1 MTIRD
6 LLKETEHRP
15 YVLPL
20 GKWKYYQEW
29 NKAVF
34 LHWKV
39 AIDELRTCV
48 PGNLEIDLFEGEA
61 WVSVVAFTMNK
72 IRPRILPAFS
82 PVSDFDEI
90 NIRTYVRRNNKQGVY
105 FLSIEGGK
113 LLSCKIARGLS
124 GLPYRYSGMKREKGK
139 YVSTNE
145 SFGDV
150 LKLSFITGETLL
162 QKDSLDKWLTERYAL
177 FQDVGQDIR
186 EFDIHH
192 IEWPLKKIDVEEL
205 TLSCPRFSALVKG
218 QPDKIH
224 YSPGVQVVA
233 W

>member
-1 MTIRD
+1 MIIQD
-6 LLKETEHRP
+6 LLKETKHRP
-15 YVLPL
+15 YALPS

-39 AIDELRTCV
+39 MVDELRTFV
-48 PGNLEIDLFEGEA
+48 PGHLEIDLFEGNA

-113 LLSCKIARGLS
+113 LLSCKMARGLS
-124 GLPYRYSGMKREKGK
+124 GLPYRYSGMKREKGR

-145 SFGDV
+145 RFGDV
-150 LKLSFITGETLL
+150 LKLSFMTGETVL

-177 FQDVGQDIR
+177 FQDIGQDIH

-205 TLSCPRFSALVKG
+205 TLSYPRFSSLVKG
-218 QPDKIH
+218 LPDKIH

>member
-20 GKWKYYQEW
+20 GKWKYCQEW

-139 YVSTNE
+139 YASTNG

-205 TLSCPRFSALVKG
+205 TLSYPRFSALVKG